1 MRIDTVC
8 AYCGSS
14 PGRRP
19 DYVDAARRLG
29 LALADRGI
37 GLVYGGARVGLMG
50 VVADAVLGAGGTAV
64 GVIPE
69 ALVAKEVAH
78 TGLTELV
85 VTASMHERKTAMA
98 DRSDAF
104 VALPGGIG
112 TLKELFEVWTWG
124 LLGFHAEPCG
134 LLDVAGYFDGLVRF
148 LDPAV
153 SEAFVK
159 GPHRSMLAV
168 ESEPDVLLDRF
179 ATYAPPVVEKWA
191 TKDPTPSSQP

>member
-1 MRIDTVC
+1 M
-8 AYCGSS
+8 
-14 PGRRP
+14 
-19 DYVDAARRLG
+19 
-29 LALADRGI
+29 
-37 GLVYGGARVGLMG
+37 
-50 VVADAVLGAGGTAV
+50 
-64 GVIPE
+64 IPE

-112 TLKELFEVWTWG
+112 TLEELFEVWTWG
-124 LLGFHAEPCG
+124 QLEFHAKPCG

-148 LDPAV
+148 LDHAV